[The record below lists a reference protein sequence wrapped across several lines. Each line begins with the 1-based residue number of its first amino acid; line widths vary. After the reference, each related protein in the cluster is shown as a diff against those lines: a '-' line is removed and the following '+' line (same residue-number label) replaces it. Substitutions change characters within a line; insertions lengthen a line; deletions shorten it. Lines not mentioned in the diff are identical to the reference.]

1 MLGPLDLGTSVVWT
15 TPCTT
20 TRVPGGG
27 KGRVVAAAG
36 AAAAAV
42 VLPPVGSLEVVLS
55 EVRPVPIAAVEGSF
69 SEVSTLLSVVGG
81 SGGGAGACLFAIGAS
96 ATIDV
101 GCNRKSPS
109 CRLIGAT
116 GEGRRDGS
124 STGTNVEPGS
134 DMLSL
139 VHVDVT
145 VWGERN
151 ELESAGRCSVDN

>member
-27 KGRVVAAAG
+27 KGRVVVAAG
-36 AAAAAV
+36 TAAAAV
-42 VLPPVGSLEVVLS
+42 ALPPVGELEVVLS
-55 EVRPVPIAAVEGSF
+55 EVGPVPIAGVDGSF
-69 SEVSTLLSVVGG
+69 SAVSTVVGG
-81 SGGGAGACLFAIGAS
+81 SGGGAGACLFAIGVS
-96 ATIDV
+96 ATI

-116 GEGRRDGS
+116 GEGKRDGS
-124 STGTNVEPGS
+124 STGTKAELGS

-139 VHVDVT
+139 VHDEVT
-145 VWGERN
+145 V
-151 ELESAGRCSVDN
+151 